1 VSPPRADG
9 GELMTIDGGAL
20 DRLLY
25 EFPDVVLILGAEG
38 QVLWGNARAEA
49 MFGRSL
55 EEYKG
60 HSALDLVHPDDLELV
75 ARSLVSVQAKEIGT
89 ILEVRARTPSGWR
102 LLELIGTPVSWF
114 AEGAVLFSM
123 RDLTDRRR
131 FEVAHDE
138 VARFRSLV
146 HNAAAITMLVSAS
159 GEVEA
164 ASAALTRMLGHD
176 PEQCER
182 RPLADIVVEEDRP
195 ALAATMER
203 ASRGATAAHPVT
215 VEVRLVR
222 HDGVSAVPFE
232 LSWVNLVEDPTL
244 GGYVVTAHDISD
256 RTTAERESRTSLSLL
271 RATLD
276 STADGIIVMGLD
288 GNVISINDRMTE
300 MWKLPETFWD
310 HQLDESSV
318 GAGLDQLSHP
328 EAFMAKIEEL
338 GQHPMMET
346 SDVLEFKDGRVFEC
360 FSKPQL
366 LEGRVAGRV
375 WSFRDSTERV
385 RLERELSYQAFHD
398 SLTGLANKALFT
410 DRLNQAVARMER
422 TRKPIAVMFLDLDNF
437 KTVNDSLG
445 HATGDDLLRSVADV
459 LMGCVR
465 IADTAARLGGDEFA
479 ILIEYIEGHSDI
491 VGLAE
496 RLLTAL
502 RRPVTLASAE
512 VVATASIGITFGV
525 PGTTGEQLL
534 RNADL
539 AMYMAKE
546 HGKNCYEEYRDHMHT
561 AIVERLELEAD
572 LRRTTTGQELV
583 VHYQPI
589 VDLES
594 ELVVGFE
601 ALVRWQHPL
610 RGLLPPGAFVPF
622 AEEVGLIDVVD
633 RFVLVEACT
642 QLHHWQKRG
651 LVERDVSIS
660 VNLSAHELADAT
672 TETNVAEMLAATK
685 FDPGNLV
692 LEITESAMMRDTQL
706 VIRNLHALKALGLR
720 VALDDFG
727 TGYSS
732 LAYLEQLPI
741 DILKIDRSFVTAL
754 ADDEDQV
761 GLAQAIIKIAE
772 TLGHTTIAEGVETA
786 DQVAR
791 LRRLGC
797 RFGQGY
803 YLGVPLDTRG
813 TEDMLRARAGNTRI
827 SAR

>member
-1 VSPPRADG
+1 MANEDVPVTANG
-9 GELMTIDGGAL
+9 WTL
-20 DRLLY
+20 DQLLY
-25 EFPDVVLILGAEG
+25 ELPDVVLVLGAEG

-49 MFGRSL
+49 MFGLTL

-60 HSALDLVHPDDLELV
+60 RSALDLVHPDDLELV
-75 ARSLVSVQAKEIGT
+75 GRSLVSIQAKEIGT
-89 ILEVRARTPSGWR
+89 ILEVRAKTPGGWR

-131 FEVAHDE
+131 FEVARDE

-146 HNAAAITMLVSAS
+146 HNAAAITMLVSAD
-159 GEVEA
+159 GAIEA
-164 ASAALTRMLGHD
+164 TSAALTRMLGHD
-176 PEQCER
+176 PEQCEG
-182 RPLADIVVEEDRP
+182 RPLADIVLEDDQR
-195 ALAATMER
+195 ALKVAMEHAA
-203 ASRGATAAHPVT
+203 RGATAAHPVT
-215 VEVRLVR
+215 VEVRLLR
-222 HDGVSAVPFE
+222 HDGTDSIPFE
-232 LSWVNLVEDPTL
+232 LSWVNLVDDPTL
-244 GGYVVTAHDISD
+244 GGYVVTAHDISA
-256 RTTAERESRTSLSLL
+256 RTMAERESRSSLSLL

-276 STADGIIVMGLD
+276 STADGIVVLD
-288 GNVISINDRMTE
+288 LKGNVISLNHRMAD
-300 MWKLPETFWD
+300 MWLLPDTFWD
-310 HQLDESSV
+310 NQLNEGSL
-318 GAGLDQLSHP
+318 GPGLNQLSHP
-328 EAFMAKIEEL
+328 EVFLAKIEEL
-338 GQHPMMET
+338 GAHPLMET
-346 SDVLEFKDGRVFEC
+346 TDVLEFKDGRVFEC

-366 LEGRVAGRV
+366 IEGRVAGRV

-398 SLTGLANKALFT
+398 SLTGLANKALFA

-445 HATGDDLLRSVADV
+445 HATGDDLLRAVADS

-465 IADTAARLGGDEFA
+465 TADTAARLGGDEFA
-479 ILIEYIEGHSDI
+479 VLIEYIEGHADI
-491 VGLAE
+491 LGLAD
-496 RLLTAL
+496 RLLAAL
-502 RRPVTLASAE
+502 RRPIMLDGNE
-512 VVATASIGITFGV
+512 VVSTASIGITFGV

-546 HGKNCYEEYRDHMHT
+546 NGKNCYEEYRDHMHT

-572 LRRTTTGQELV
+572 LRRTTAGQELV

-594 ELVVGFE
+594 HDVVGFE

-610 RGLLPPGAFVPF
+610 RGLLSPGAFVPF

-642 QLHHWQKRG
+642 QLNYWQKRG
-651 LVERDVSIS
+651 LVGPDVTIS

-672 TETNVAEMLAATK
+672 TEANVAEMLAASK
-685 FDPGNLV
+685 FDARNLV
-692 LEITESAMMRDTQL
+692 LEITESAMMKDTEAVVQ
-706 VIRNLHALKALGLR
+706 NLHALKALGLR
-720 VALDDFG
+720 IALDDFG

-732 LAYLEQLPI
+732 LAYLEQLPV

-786 DQVAR
+786 EQVTR
-791 LRRLGC
+791 LRQLGC
-797 RFGQGY
+797 RLGQGY
-803 YLGVPLDTRG
+803 HLGVPLDARG
-813 TEDMLRARAGNTRI
+813 TEEMLRARADSSRL
-827 SAR
+827 SARG